1 MANKLFHTRLSV
13 IMLIINLILSA
24 TNTIIAQ
31 TPKESDIQKH
41 EGFCLFDTRFTDY
54 KSTNTPYGKDFLK
67 EWVMLSRPKV

>member
-31 TPKESDIQKH
+31 TPKENDIQKH

-54 KSTNTPYGKDFLK
+54 KSTNTPYGKDLLK